1 MTDQLAACCA
11 RGDCC
16 ERRAGDDEDDLE
28 AVAEH
33 VVKGVVEAH
42 LEILMSCGTAGLV
55 TESVPAMAEAITEVL
70 ARMAPGAAFRLVV
83 HGVDHRG
90 GISTTHRVG
99 AHDSAKWPEDTIS
112 VTVARGLCVI
122 SGPRYSWIVHAPAT
136 QLAVTP

>member
-1 MTDQLAACCA
+1 MTDQTAICCA

-16 ERRAGDDEDDLE
+16 ELRAGDGEDDLE
-28 AVAEH
+28 AIAEH

-55 TESVPAMAEAITEVL
+55 TESVPAMAEAITEAL

-83 HGVDHRG
+83 HGGDHRG

-99 AHDSAKWPEDTIS
+99 ACDSAGWPEDTIS

-122 SGPRYSWIVHAPAT
+122 LGPRHLWIVQAPAM
-136 QLAVTP
+136 QRAATP